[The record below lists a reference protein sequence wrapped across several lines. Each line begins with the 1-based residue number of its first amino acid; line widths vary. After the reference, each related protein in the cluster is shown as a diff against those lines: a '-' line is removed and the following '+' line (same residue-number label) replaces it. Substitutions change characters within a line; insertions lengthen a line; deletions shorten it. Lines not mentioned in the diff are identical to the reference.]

1 MSADWRIERRGASDA
16 SVQAMVVAYID
27 ELLGGVLPD
36 FDPEQAAPPS
46 PDDFEWPN
54 GSFLLVFAGEE
65 PIACGALR
73 RLSEGVGE
81 LRRMWVTPTWRGRH
95 VGRYLLDA
103 LEDLAQEMQM
113 SELRLDT
120 NRGLRPAEELYR
132 SAGYREV
139 PRYND
144 NGFADIW
151 FAKRL

>member
-1 MSADWRIERRGASDA
+1 
-16 SVQAMVVAYID
+16 
-27 ELLGGVLPD
+27 
-36 FDPEQAAPPS
+36 
-46 PDDFEWPN
+46 
-54 GSFLLVFAGEE
+54 
-65 PIACGALR
+65 
-73 RLSEGVGE
+73 
-81 LRRMWVTPTWRGRH
+81 MWVTPTWRGRH